1 MSDDLGWIIV
11 LVLGLM
17 GAGGFITAQITRSQQ
32 LLQKWAAE
40 NGYQVLQAQLRPFFS
55 KGPFFWSSKSQVVY
69 RIVVQDEQGYERSG
83 WLQLG
88 SYLIGV
94 LSDRANV
101 RWDE

>member
-1 MSDDLGWIIV
+1 MNGNIGWIIV
-11 LVLGLM
+11 LLIGLM
-17 GAGGFITAQITRSQQ
+17 GTGGLITAQITRSQQ
-32 LLQKWAAE
+32 LLTKWATE
-40 NGYQVLQAQLRPFFS
+40 NGYQVLQAQVRPLFN
-55 KGPFFWSSKSQVVY
+55 KGPFFWSSKAQVVY

-88 SYLIGV
+88 SPFIGV